1 MLRRFLDRIGF
12 TLLLLAGIAALPQ
25 AAFAHCDT
33 VDGPVVTA
41 AKLALER
48 GDAAPVLM
56 WVKKE
61 HEPQI
66 REALS
71 RALEVRQQGESARA
85 LADQFFFETVVR
97 LHRAGE
103 GAPYTGLR
111 PAGLDVGPAI
121 PLAEAAITTGSA
133 AEVVGFLTG
142 VLEHELTE
150 RLEEVCRLAAVQDRG
165 VADARRHVTAVL
177 GYQVY
182 CHHLLQAMRASAH
195 GRPATGEGDG

>member
-1 MLRRFLDRIGF
+1 M
-12 TLLLLAGIAALPQ
+12 PP
-25 AAFAHCDT
+25 HCDAL
-33 VDGPVVTA
+33 DGPVVRATRRALDAGLVDLVLPYVPEA
-41 AKLALER
+41 AEEEVRAAFALALPVR
-48 GDAAPVLM
+48 DLGDQAGAV
-56 WVKKE
+56 
-61 HEPQI
+61 
-66 REALS
+66 
-71 RALEVRQQGESARA
+71 
-85 LADQFFFETVVR
+85 ADRLVFETVVR